1 MKKQFNRMRQLANQT
16 VGRAEKTEVLSDDLL
31 QIERRMELVRL
42 VSHNTHKRLVT
53 CLQGQLG
60 TDTEKRHKKLPLTTL
75 SQAMQEGGGQLGEE
89 SLIGKMM
96 DVCGEAENKLAT
108 ELMQHELQIERDI
121 LDPLNQLAEVEIPN
135 IMKQRKQLA
144 KLVLDYDSAKTRWF
158 QAAKSNNQAMAAK
171 VDSLKDEM
179 DEALNKV
186 EQCKADYHRRS
197 LAALEAAIP
206 TIQMQQDSWTEKPA
220 FGTALEEHLKKS
232 NREIALPIEACV
244 MMLLETGMKE
254 ELEEFY
260 SDPHAVAGA
269 LKSYLRELPE
279 PLMTFG
285 LYDEWLQASNVS
297 DPDKRL
303 QALWVTCDR
312 LPKTHKANL
321 RYLVKF
327 LAKLAQDSEVNKM
340 TPSNIAIVL
349 GPNLLWAK
357 TEGTLAEMAAATSVH
372 VVAIIEPII
381 QHADWF
387 FPEEVDFNV
396 SGMFAMPTHPA
407 TPDPE
412 PGLDRK
418 RPGSQA
424 GQDGDS
430 HTPRKDRYLSR
441 PNLSLSL
448 PLTLPS
454 RPKTLS
460 RQESR
465 GPAVSALYVVADESI
480 TVTETPTEDLPSP
493 DFKAVPQSNVAP
505 VTPVTNTVNKQPEP
519 APRRANTVN
528 RKQPQLTSPTFQP
541 PLPPLEA
548 WVATQPEPQ
557 PQAPSPAVEVEQPG
571 MGAVGSGAA
580 AGGGGGLG
588 GGAQVAT
595 VHPQIVTQLSA
606 EESSPARELMS
617 TPPPQ
622 RNGSAHLA
630 VGTPHSQG
638 GSRGPSPHMVRRG
651 TKKPAPAP
659 PKQASPFASNPS
671 NTQTPS
677 SSHYP
682 PISPRRHPSKEALI
696 HAPSHP
702 PPQPP
707 QPHQAQGE
715 PEPSPPAL
723 PPLRTLHLTMDSTP
737 TRCPPTT
744 PDLSLALLGQLQSHD
759 PPAANDSGNGL
770 CSTASKIITDGGL
783 ILKGVGRALVPEV
796 IVDHQ
801 AESSA
806 GQERASTPDPP
817 LDANIQAESTALS
830 VVPFPSRPVANKKGN
845 YREAND
851 EVDVD
856 NVPYMSLFFQRAD
869 VVTYLPTIMSSHSE
883 ARDLKVL
890 HMSMVKMVL
899 ALLKMEMYLIRAPVP
914 HGGDGHADDDPRPR
928 KVRGH
933 RISEYVEGIV
943 PRDATGCVEHPD

>member
-42 VSHNTHKRLVT
+42 VSHNTHKRLVF

-75 SQAMQEGGGQLGEE
+75 SQAMQEGGGQLGDE

-96 DVCGEAENKLAT
+96 DVCGEAESRLAT
-108 ELMQHELQIERDI
+108 ELMQHEVQLERDI

-135 IMKQRKQLA
+135 ILKQRKQLA
-144 KLVLDYDSAKTRWF
+144 KLVLDYDSAKTRWY
-158 QAAKSNNQAMAAK
+158 QASKSYNQAMAAK
-171 VDSLKDEM
+171 ADSLKDEM

-186 EQCKADYHRRS
+186 EICKDQLSADMYNFASKEGEYARYYVLLLETQADYHRRS

-206 TIQMQQDSWTEKPA
+206 TIQIQQDSWMEKPA
-220 FGTALEEHLKKS
+220 FGTALEEHLKRS
-232 NREIALPIEACV
+232 NREIALPLEACV
-244 MMLLETGMKE
+244 MMLLETGMRE
-254 ELEEFY
+254 EGLFRIAAGASKLKKLKAALDCSTSQLEEFY

-303 QALWVTCDR
+303 QALWVTCDH

-357 TEGTLAEMAAATSVH
+357 TEGTLAEMAAATSLH

-387 FPEEVDFNV
+387 FPEEVEFNV

-407 TPDPE
+407 TPDPD

-418 RPGSQA
+418 RPGSLV

-430 HTPRKDRYLSR
+430 HTARKDRYLSPR
-441 PNLSLSL
+441 
-448 PLTLPS
+448 
-454 RPKTLS
+454 
-460 RQESR
+460 
-465 GPAVSALYVVADESI
+465 
-480 TVTETPTEDLPSP
+480 DL
-493 DFKAVPQSNVAP
+493 V
-505 VTPVTNTVNKQPEP
+505 
-519 APRRANTVN
+519 
-528 RKQPQLTSPTFQP
+528 
-541 PLPPLEA
+541 
-548 WVATQPEPQ
+548 
-557 PQAPSPAVEVEQPG
+557 
-571 MGAVGSGAA
+571 
-580 AGGGGGLG
+580 
-588 GGAQVAT
+588 
-595 VHPQIVTQLSA
+595 
-606 EESSPARELMS
+606 S

-622 RNGSAHLA
+622 RNGSAHLT

-651 TKKPAPAP
+651 TKKQAPAP
-659 PKQASPFASNPS
+659 PKLASPFT
-671 NTQTPS
+671 TQTPGS
-677 SSHYP
+677 PHHP
-682 PISPRRHPSKEALI
+682 PITPRRYSSKDSPI

-715 PEPSPPAL
+715 TESSPP
-723 PPLRTLHLTMDSTP
+723 STP
-737 TRCPPTT
+737 TPPDT
-744 PDLSLALLGQLQSHD
+744 PPHDGPHSH
-759 PPAANDSGNGL
+759 PLPAPRPRPRPHMPPPPQPAADDNGNGL
-770 CSTASKIITDGGL
+770 LSSASKIITGEHF
-783 ILKGVGRALVPEV
+783 VPC
-796 IVDHQ
+796 
-801 AESSA
+801 
-806 GQERASTPDPP
+806 AS
-817 LDANIQAESTALS
+817 
-830 VVPFPSRPVANKKGN
+830 
-845 YREAND
+845 
-851 EVDVD
+851 
-856 NVPYMSLFFQRAD
+856 
-869 VVTYLPTIMSSHSE
+869 
-883 ARDLKVL
+883 
-890 HMSMVKMVL
+890 
-899 ALLKMEMYLIRAPVP
+899 
-914 HGGDGHADDDPRPR
+914 
-928 KVRGH
+928 
-933 RISEYVEGIV
+933 
-943 PRDATGCVEHPD
+943 

>member
-42 VSHNTHKRLVT
+42 VSHNTHKRLVS

-60 TDTEKRHKKLPLTTL
+60 TDNEKRHKKLPLTAL
-75 SQAMQEGGGQLGEE
+75 SQAMEEGGGQLGDE

-96 DVCGEAENKLAT
+96 DVCGEAEGRLAT

-135 IMKQRKQLA
+135 ILKQRKQLA
-144 KLVLDYDSAKTRWF
+144 KLVLDYDSARTRWH
-158 QAAKSNNQAMAAK
+158 QAAKSSNQTMVAK
-171 VDSLKDEM
+171 ADSLKDEM

-186 EQCKADYHRRS
+186 EICKDQLSADMYNFASKEGEYARYYVMLLEAQADYHRRS

-206 TIQMQQDSWTEKPA
+206 TIHIQQDSWMEKPA
-220 FGTALEEHLKKS
+220 FGTALEEHLKRS

-254 ELEEFY
+254 EGLFRIAAGASKLKKLKAALDCSTSQLEEFY

-285 LYDEWLQASNVS
+285 LYDEWIQASNVS

-327 LAKLAQDSEVNKM
+327 LAKLAQDSEINKM

-387 FPEEVDFNV
+387 FPEDVDFNV

-407 TPDPE
+407 TPDLD

-418 RPGSQA
+418 RPGSLV

-430 HTPRKDRYLSR
+430 HTPRKDS
-441 PNLSLSL
+441 
-448 PLTLPS
+448 
-454 RPKTLS
+454 
-460 RQESR
+460 
-465 GPAVSALYVVADESI
+465 
-480 TVTETPTEDLPSP
+480 
-493 DFKAVPQSNVAP
+493 
-505 VTPVTNTVNKQPEP
+505 TVNKQPEP
-519 APRRANTVN
+519 TPRRASAVN

-548 WVATQPEPQ
+548 GGSTQPEHQ
-557 PQAPSPAVEVEQPG
+557 FQASSPAAEAEQPG
-571 MGAVGSGAA
+571 LSGAGS

-588 GGAQVAT
+588 GGVQVAT
-595 VHPQIVTQLSA
+595 VQPQVVTQLSA

-622 RNGSAHLA
+622 RNGSVHLT

-651 TKKPAPAP
+651 TKKQAPAP
-659 PKQASPFASNPS
+659 PKQASPFASQPSLFASQPS
-671 NTQTPS
+671 NTQTTS

-682 PISPRRHPSKEALI
+682 PITPRRHSSKDGPI

-707 QPHQAQGE
+707 QPHQAPGD
-715 PEPSPPAL
+715 PEPSPP
-723 PPLRTLHLTMDSTP
+723 STP
-737 TRCPPTT
+737 TPPDT
-744 PDLSLALLGQLQSHD
+744 PPHDGIQSNPLSPYHSGSLPRPSRPAPRPRPRPSM
-759 PPAANDSGNGL
+759 PPPPQPSANDNGNGL
-770 CSTASKIITDGGL
+770 CSSASKIITD
-783 ILKGVGRALVPEV
+783 V
-796 IVDHQ
+796 
-801 AESSA
+801 
-806 GQERASTPDPP
+806 
-817 LDANIQAESTALS
+817 
-830 VVPFPSRPVANKKGN
+830 
-845 YREAND
+845 
-851 EVDVD
+851 
-856 NVPYMSLFFQRAD
+856 
-869 VVTYLPTIMSSHSE
+869 
-883 ARDLKVL
+883 
-890 HMSMVKMVL
+890 
-899 ALLKMEMYLIRAPVP
+899 
-914 HGGDGHADDDPRPR
+914 
-928 KVRGH
+928 
-933 RISEYVEGIV
+933 
-943 PRDATGCVEHPD
+943 

>member
-31 QIERRMELVRL
+31 QIERRLELVRL
-42 VSHNTHKRLVT
+42 VSHNTHKRLVS

-60 TDTEKRHKKLPLTTL
+60 TDTEKRHKKLPLTML

-96 DVCGEAENKLAT
+96 DVCGEAESRLAT
-108 ELMQHELQIERDI
+108 ELMQHEVQIERDI
-121 LDPLNQLAEVEIPN
+121 LDPLNQLAEIEIPN
-135 IMKQRKQLA
+135 ILKQRKQLA
-144 KLVLDYDSAKTRWF
+144 KLVLDYDSAKTRWY
-158 QAAKSNNQAMAAK
+158 QATKSNNQAMAAK
-171 VDSLKDEM
+171 ADSLKDEM

-186 EQCKADYHRRS
+186 EICKDQLSADLYNFASKEGDYARYYVMLLEAQADYHRRS

-206 TIQMQQDSWTEKPA
+206 TIQTQQDSWMEKPA
-220 FGTALEEHLKKS
+220 YGTALEEHLKRS

-254 ELEEFY
+254 EGLFRIAAGASKLKKLKAALDCSTSQLEEFY

-279 PLMTFG
+279 PLMTYG

-297 DPDKRL
+297 DSDKRL

-418 RPGSQA
+418 RPGSLV

-430 HTPRKDRYLSR
+430 HTPRKDS
-441 PNLSLSL
+441 
-448 PLTLPS
+448 
-454 RPKTLS
+454 
-460 RQESR
+460 
-465 GPAVSALYVVADESI
+465 
-480 TVTETPTEDLPSP
+480 
-493 DFKAVPQSNVAP
+493 
-505 VTPVTNTVNKQPEP
+505 TVNKQPEP
-519 APRRANTVN
+519 TPRRASAVN

-548 WVATQPEPQ
+548 GGPAHPEPQ
-557 PQAPSPAVEVEQPG
+557 PQLSSPATEAEQPG
-571 MGAVGSGAA
+571 
-580 AGGGGGLG
+580 GGGVGGGLG
-588 GGAQVAT
+588 GGVQVAT
-595 VHPQIVTQLSA
+595 VQPQVVTQLSA
-606 EESSPARELMS
+606 EESSPAREVTS

-622 RNGSAHLA
+622 RNGSVHLS

-651 TKKPAPAP
+651 TKKQAPAP
-659 PKQASPFASNPS
+659 PKQFSPFASQPS
-671 NTQTPS
+671 NTQTPGS
-677 SSHYP
+677 LHHP
-682 PISPRRHPSKEALI
+682 PITPRRHPGKDSPI

-707 QPHQAQGE
+707 QAQPSQGE
-715 PEPSPPAL
+715 SEPSPP
-723 PPLRTLHLTMDSTP
+723 STP
-737 TRCPPTT
+737 TPPDT
-744 PDLSLALLGQLQSHD
+744 PPHDGSQSNPLSSYHSGSLPRPSRPAPRPRPRPSMPPPPQ
-759 PPAANDSGNGL
+759 PAANDNGNGL
-770 CSTASKIITDGGL
+770 FGSASKIITDGGL
-783 ILKGVGRALVPEV
+783 SFKGLGRALIPEV
-796 IVDHQ
+796 IADQ
-801 AESSA
+801 QGESSA
-806 GQERASTPDPP
+806 GQEPAINPAPPPDPNVQT
-817 LDANIQAESTALS
+817 DFTAL
-830 VVPFPSRPVANKKGN
+830 
-845 YREAND
+845 
-851 EVDVD
+851 
-856 NVPYMSLFFQRAD
+856 
-869 VVTYLPTIMSSHSE
+869 
-883 ARDLKVL
+883 
-890 HMSMVKMVL
+890 
-899 ALLKMEMYLIRAPVP
+899 
-914 HGGDGHADDDPRPR
+914 
-928 KVRGH
+928 
-933 RISEYVEGIV
+933 
-943 PRDATGCVEHPD
+943 

>member
-42 VSHNTHKRLVT
+42 VSHNTHKRLVS

-60 TDTEKRHKKLPLTTL
+60 TDTEKRHKKLPLTAL
-75 SQAMQEGGGQLGEE
+75 SQAMQEGGGQLGDE

-96 DVCGEAENKLAT
+96 DVCGEAESRLAT
-108 ELMQHELQIERDI
+108 ELMQHEVQIERDI
-121 LDPLNQLAEVEIPN
+121 LDPLNLLAEVEIPN
-135 IMKQRKQLA
+135 ILKQRKQLA
-144 KLVLDYDSAKTRWF
+144 KLVLDYDSARTRWY

-171 VDSLKDEM
+171 ADSLKDEM

-186 EQCKADYHRRS
+186 EICKDQLSADMYNFASKEGEYARYYVMLLEAQADYHRRS

-206 TIQMQQDSWTEKPA
+206 TIQMQQDSWMEKPA
-220 FGTALEEHLKKS
+220 FGTALEEHLKRS
-232 NREIALPIEACV
+232 SREIALPIEACV

-254 ELEEFY
+254 EGLFRIAAGASKLKKLKAALDCSTSQLEEFY

-303 QALWVTCDR
+303 QALWVTCDH

-418 RPGSQA
+418 RPGSLV

-430 HTPRKDRYLSR
+430 HTPRKD
-441 PNLSLSL
+441 
-448 PLTLPS
+448 
-454 RPKTLS
+454 
-460 RQESR
+460 
-465 GPAVSALYVVADESI
+465 
-480 TVTETPTEDLPSP
+480 
-493 DFKAVPQSNVAP
+493 
-505 VTPVTNTVNKQPEP
+505 
-519 APRRANTVN
+519 
-528 RKQPQLTSPTFQP
+528 
-541 PLPPLEA
+541 
-548 WVATQPEPQ
+548 
-557 PQAPSPAVEVEQPG
+557 
-571 MGAVGSGAA
+571 
-580 AGGGGGLG
+580 
-588 GGAQVAT
+588 
-595 VHPQIVTQLSA
+595 
-606 EESSPARELMS
+606 SPARELMS

-622 RNGSAHLA
+622 RNGSVHLA
-630 VGTPHSQG
+630 VGTPHLQG

-651 TKKPAPAP
+651 TKKQAPAP
-659 PKQASPFASNPS
+659 PNKASPFTSQLS
-671 NTQTPS
+671 NTQTSASPY
-677 SSHYP
+677 HP
-682 PISPRRHPSKEALI
+682 PITPRRHPSKDSQI

-715 PEPSPPAL
+715 PEPSPP
-723 PPLRTLHLTMDSTP
+723 STP
-737 TRCPPTT
+737 TPPDT
-744 PDLSLALLGQLQSHD
+744 PPHDGLHSNPLSSYHSGSLPRPSRPAPRPRPRPSM
-759 PPAANDSGNGL
+759 PPPPQPAGNDNGNGL

-783 ILKGVGRALVPEV
+783 GLKGIGRALIPEV
-796 IVDHQ
+796 IVDQ
-801 AESSA
+801 QGESSA
-806 GQERASTPDPP
+806 GQEPASTPAPPPDPH
-817 LDANIQAESTALS
+817 IQSESTAL
-830 VVPFPSRPVANKKGN
+830 
-845 YREAND
+845 
-851 EVDVD
+851 
-856 NVPYMSLFFQRAD
+856 
-869 VVTYLPTIMSSHSE
+869 
-883 ARDLKVL
+883 
-890 HMSMVKMVL
+890 
-899 ALLKMEMYLIRAPVP
+899 
-914 HGGDGHADDDPRPR
+914 
-928 KVRGH
+928 
-933 RISEYVEGIV
+933 
-943 PRDATGCVEHPD
+943 